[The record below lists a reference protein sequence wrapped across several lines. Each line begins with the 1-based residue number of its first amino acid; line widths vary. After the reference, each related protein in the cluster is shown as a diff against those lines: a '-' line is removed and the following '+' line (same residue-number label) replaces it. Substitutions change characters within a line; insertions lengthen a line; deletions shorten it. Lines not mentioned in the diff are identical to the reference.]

1 MFRRMPPA
9 SLLQTTVTNSR
20 NSKSRQTAGSAAIRS
35 IYRKNGSG
43 FVSVIFVNKA
53 GIAIAALDP
62 ALILGD
68 LQPHTGMTQS
78 TLAAITG
85 NTIGIDNFSFRR
97 VLAHCVDSPRVFFAL
112 DAL

>member
-1 MFRRMPPA
+1 M
-9 SLLQTTVTNSR
+9 
-20 NSKSRQTAGSAAIRS
+20 
-35 IYRKNGSG
+35 
-43 FVSVIFVNKA
+43 IFVNKA
-53 GIAIAALDP
+53 GVAIAAFDP

-78 TLAAITG
+78 TFAAVTG
-85 NTIGIDNFSFRR
+85 NTIGIDDFSFRR